1 MRGTSSAHAK
11 GKTLECIRKGL
22 PIERTANDR
31 PTLLHEVC
39 LQTGHSASQAMKL
52 HALPR
57 QEPNLQGA
65 THTHASG
72 NFQ

>member
-11 GKTLECIRKGL
+11 GKTLGCIRKGF
-22 PIERTANDR
+22 PIERAANDR
-31 PTLLHEVC
+31 PTLLHDAC
-39 LQTGHSASQAMKL
+39 LQTGHSASHAMKL
-52 HALPR
+52 HVLPR

-65 THTHASG
+65 THTQASG